1 MSLGRTLIVDYHVLP
16 AKDGKLIRN
25 TQAILRSREQRKIS
39 GNVLKL
45 ELLSPKRLDYLIR
58 TIISV
63 LAVALLLLPVLI
75 LYRIQPLTPA
85 EIKTQGQLQIL
96 TIFVFTLVFSAAVA
110 ITTRAKRQ
118 EVFAATAAYCAVLV
132 VFLGNT
138 SNVLASGAH

>member
-1 MSLGRTLIVDYHVLP
+1 
-16 AKDGKLIRN
+16 
-25 TQAILRSREQRKIS
+25 LRSREQREIS
-39 GNVLKL
+39 GHVLSL
-45 ELLSPKRLDYLIR
+45 ELLSPQRLDYMIR

-75 LYRIQPLTPA
+75 LYYIQPLTPA
-85 EIKTQGQLQIL
+85 EIKTQAKLQIL

-110 ITTRAKRQ
+110 VTTRAKRQ

-138 SNVLASGAH
+138 SNVLASSAH